1 MINIKG
7 QHCVVSYN
15 FENGHINKIFISFES
30 DTVRG
35 DIFYEKGKIHFNDIP
50 YYLMFEGV
58 KELDKIIK
66 QNINI

>member
-1 MINIKG
+1 MGEING
-7 QHCVVSYN
+7 QTYMLFRDISDD
-15 FENGHINKIFISFES
+15 KTDMTISFRS

-50 YYLMFEGV
+50 YYLMFEGM